1 MVVGLTTTELPA
13 ALIVGFDGG
22 GTVTEITGN
31 STGCEGAA
39 CCAFCANACPR
50 GKSTRHNATKDTTV
64 RPAQR
69 KLRRMAAI

>member
-39 CCAFCANACPR
+39 CCAFWANACPR
-50 GKSTRHNATKDTTV
+50 GKHTKHSTATDTTV

-69 KLRRMAAI
+69 KPRRMAAI